1 PQDSPSLTLSPA
13 TPSVDTPE
21 VQHVQPQ
28 RVINTSHSISSITGT
43 PRRSSSS
50 LHSSHSASSLSNSS
64 TTFSDIHTTSISG
77 NNSNNATFTSVRLPE
92 RGRTGGSVN
101 HPTRDR
107 ILMPN
112 RSSITIGIANS
123 QGIGSSSRSTSSS
136 SLSRLHSLH
145 QTDSNQTSGRSTTT
159 PNTSRDSSPKPGH
172 FPSPPHAAATAI
184 PARRKSS
191 FDNLGSASGTSSAAS
206 SFESGRILRR
216 PSDQFSSSYQSMRQH
231 NQAHPSSHLHNSSM
245 GASTGSLSSSG
256 GLDSGNGGSNSTK
269 FKSIPIPQPLL
280 TRRSSRSSLSSNDS
294 DDVPHSHQHHYRST
308 SSTLPIPESPR
319 ATHFHHPRAGSTSR
333 RPSNLATSMSNSL
346 SDWDQG
352 SFSTKP
358 SPGGAG
364 SSAGGSNLPNS
375 GGGSGGKYLIR
386 SRRTS
391 WIDAGGHSDYGSTP
405 SSPKV
410 IGRVARSRRAS
421 ITDELSLD
429 EWSPTRSHASPSLNT
444 YSTSI
449 PTGSFSQ
456 YMAQE
461 RRSRSGSPNTGQS
474 IASLME
480 LASLNNPFEN
490 MRSPASSDTVRDRN
504 SDKDRDTP
512 SPSIS
517 RSSSLSG
524 RYLVKSRKAS
534 YIDMNLASEYDQ
546 PSGPHLGAAGYSMLG
561 AGVRTPLLARSPNIS
576 PKGSPKASPKISPM
590 VRSSA
595 SSPLAGPALS
605 GVIIPGRPSPVFASP
620 GIKLGHGRQASIT
633 DVDAHER
640 RLRRQA
646 GHRFHYE
653 SGFQPAANVDP
664 SKDND
669 GDVDDLSLDTP
680 KSVGYAG
687 KGLKGSG
694 SALGP
699 FAATQLAASKS
710 SDNSTSVPELPH
722 SNYLDS
728 VDFVNAFKIQGT
740 GKIPE
745 PNQAKPIRRRSV
757 DSIDPSMVHAEIIAQ
772 TRRAKLE
779 KWRPDLDQ
787 PIIEVNV
794 EAASPILEV
803 DESPTAKVPAKVVWV
818 DWLEEYQAQKKT
830 RLLQK
835 KDQSLSPALSLSV
848 SPPSRDPSFHEVPKT
863 PAVSTPLPPPQTTP
877 DSLSP
882 PGRRPKNPQGLRI
895 NSRSPSGMSIS
906 SQKSQQSLKGGL
918 GPKLVS
924 WWKSVRRK
932 SMSLVQPRK
941 ASVDSPPPV
950 PSDEG
955 QFRDRDQQSVMEP
968 EYTPQHVEQ
977 ESSSSSPA
985 PRQPYPQPQHPFQ
998 LHQQLP
1004 PQQPQSPPP
1013 QPEPKAFVSKSLFEK
1028 PDAKPG
1034 PLVLTTALNTIESI
1048 SPTSKSSGT
1057 KTSPREK
1064 PGLSIQVNVSPTLVR
1079 RGSVMARTSSFSAGI
1094 NSANAPEGSPQQ
1106 TGPERSTKTIRSMLE
1121 QYKSDCDEE
1130 MRKII
1135 DGLNEYVEKGL
1146 NYVEDIDSMPDYSAQ
1161 QLDRAEVE
1169 EIEGWIEN
1177 SQMEMEE
1184 EAAIQQLGEDTGF
1197 DSVNERDLIEEDRTP
1212 RSDYPGPLQ
1221 GFSEGYFPE
1230 IFDNESPLEE
1240 PRIRPL
1246 RDSGEWSPSP
1256 SWNGGSIP
1264 LHRKMTR
1271 DSQQRSHSR
1280 VSSLSR
1286 RNTSSAY
1293 SPGTP
1298 VTSSPNANV
1307 TLISEDSY
1315 QPTPF
1320 ILTLQELISVAQLM
1334 LDTPLKTIL
1343 DNKGSCT
1350 NFVTKLQV
1358 IGKAWDYNSNWPC
1371 RAWYVKAL
1379 LAVAGLARVVQ
1390 WWEAERSHW
1399 AQSANIP
1406 IKTKE
1411 SSRPS
1416 SLYVAKQD
1424 LPGTSPGQTAED
1436 GAKEIVTRTQTPTGG
1451 DLVNPESVTSLQHPQ
1466 TADATLQAPG
1476 ADVSIEEIDLEG
1488 AEVGELPGLVTIDTL
1503 AEILE
1508 KDSDIQ
1514 TRLTKDDILQLK
1526 REAEKDQ
1533 SKNVIMEL
1541 SLDMNDVTILYLS
1554 PSWSELLGFDWQEL
1568 TDMPISTFLT
1578 EEECNVFRDA
1588 TQRLLED
1595 DQSTLELT
1603 FHLLSEFSPPSSF
1616 DDTSSS
1622 QSEHFTYL
1630 QSVNQQGEPS
1640 QFLKMMGRGMLIYER
1655 TTGEPARTMWAL
1667 QPYIGGDDNTISSSS
1682 SVMSALSENSEDE
1695 ELDAEHDRNEE
1706 EETGQDDDENQDQDV
1721 GYQKTLADN
1730 ASIHSQLIPLQEVR
1744 CNICE
1749 RMIISLYFEKHSK
1762 TCSEWHKTEMELQIC
1777 NDLLREL
1784 ISHISTIKDSPAFQ
1798 SVEPEDE
1805 GSARMNMNAVIN
1817 LLAITRTALA
1827 ISTPGRDAE
1836 PDDKSPKESPGS
1848 LSLQSPASESRI
1860 SEVFRWEAPMTSDIS
1875 IMAVSDRV
1883 DAAIHHKTTL
1893 VSHMRQIAE
1902 EDERERSRGYG
1913 LEDEFVLQGAV
1924 ESVPVPEVV
1933 EHQPSPIEA
1942 PPTPTSVDL
1951 SRTASAS
1958 SDLGTGA
1965 SDSAESSTTVV
1976 KMSKVERPPIS
1987 AAAARPS
1994 QVSQS
1999 TQSSQSSA
2007 SVKEIQRSTR
2017 PDLVSQSSHN
2027 SQSSQTSQG
2036 SDSSRTRQISPT
2048 TRKHRPS
2055 FVDIHPSSAFLPE
2068 THLSPRMSNRFLAPH
2083 SVDGSPTDAV
2093 SPSALL
2099 RSPLS
2104 PSFPQPTPLTR
2115 PTPPSIKDFD
2125 FIKPISK
2132 GAFGSVF
2139 LAKKRATGDY
2149 FAIKVLKKSD
2159 MVAKNQVTNVK
2170 AERMILMNQTDSPF
2184 VVSLYFSFQS
2194 KEYLY
2199 LVMEYLNGGDCMALI
2214 KAIVRLPEDWAR
2226 NYLAEVVLGLEYLH
2240 NAGVVHRDLKPDN
2253 LLIDQ
2258 NGHLKL
2264 TDFGLSRVG
2273 FLGRQA
2279 QTDRRA
2285 KIPMPSPYPESRPM
2299 SPFLFSQA
2307 ADANTES
2314 SSIPMIPTPKLG
2326 PTHPSYF
2333 AWGERSRR
2341 SSNAS
2346 ATSIDGRSPALGM
2359 PSVDMPR
2366 LPAAAMLTSASS
2378 NAPFPLSESSVKS
2391 SGSFL
2396 TGTALHPVHSMS
2408 PKVSHSNSPLMPPS
2422 FLLNDL
2428 REEVPEKCVGTPDY
2442 LAPECV
2448 LGMSQDAMVDW
2459 WALGVICY
2467 EFLYGCP
2474 PFHGETPEQVF
2485 ENILSRDIDWME
2497 SELELSPEA
2506 RDFMERLLCTDPEQR
2521 LGFNGAEEVK
2531 NHPFFK
2537 DINWDTLLSERPAF
2551 VPAPADIEDTE
2562 YFDVRGA
2569 KMGSFKEDIPE
2580 LKDMQAMANALSK
2593 RDSRNQAGTQ
2603 PPTPGHSEESAS
2615 TGATTPLTV
2624 DTHPLDTAATPRAH
2638 SPSQVSGD
2646 DPALKA
2652 LESAKDETGADFGT
2666 FAFINL
2672 PALEKANND
2681 VIRKLRSDNAFGS
2694 NGSNS
2699 LASSISEF
2707 SAETPGTPSSGSN
2720 IGSSNIT
2727 KNKHRSMNALINTP
2741 PLRFDG
2747 KNYFSYSPKG
2757 SPSSSG
2763 SAGTI
2768 NSQLQGTIQEV
2779 GGEYQP
2785 QRSASVPVAFGDDSS
2800 KDGGSPSESS
2810 PAIRRASMPLRPRT
2824 HSTGHTDI
2832 HPFVIPNVSS
2842 PTSPIGPKNLP
2853 QVNHTRDRRSG
2864 STSSGSGLRSSR
2876 HSLKATAT
2884 LRSTAK
2890 GAIRKTSRTRD
2901 CLVVDDNPISAKILE
2916 TILTRLNCRCVVMRN
2931 GAEAIRCAMGSVK
2944 FDVIFMDIRMPII
2957 DGETA
2962 TRMIKST
2969 QNTNSL
2975 TPIIAVTAFPDLAA
2989 QIFDYMMVKPVT
3001 REEIEKRLQFFCPI
3015 QPNVSE
3021 VPTPSKETSPSG
3033 TVSGAGSGYGSGGGS
3048 SINGSN
3054 GGTSGVI
3061 AEVGVKGRSGST

>member
-1 PQDSPSLTLSPA
+1 
-13 TPSVDTPE
+13 
-21 VQHVQPQ
+21 
-28 RVINTSHSISSITGT
+28 
-43 PRRSSSS
+43 
-50 LHSSHSASSLSNSS
+50 
-64 TTFSDIHTTSISG
+64 
-77 NNSNNATFTSVRLPE
+77 
-92 RGRTGGSVN
+92 
-101 HPTRDR
+101 
-107 ILMPN
+107 
-112 RSSITIGIANS
+112 
-123 QGIGSSSRSTSSS
+123 
-136 SLSRLHSLH
+136 
-145 QTDSNQTSGRSTTT
+145 
-159 PNTSRDSSPKPGH
+159 
-172 FPSPPHAAATAI
+172 
-184 PARRKSS
+184 
-191 FDNLGSASGTSSAAS
+191 
-206 SFESGRILRR
+206 
-216 PSDQFSSSYQSMRQH
+216 
-231 NQAHPSSHLHNSSM
+231 
-245 GASTGSLSSSG
+245 
-256 GLDSGNGGSNSTK
+256 
-269 FKSIPIPQPLL
+269 
-280 TRRSSRSSLSSNDS
+280 
-294 DDVPHSHQHHYRST
+294 
-308 SSTLPIPESPR
+308 
-319 ATHFHHPRAGSTSR
+319 
-333 RPSNLATSMSNSL
+333 
-346 SDWDQG
+346 
-352 SFSTKP
+352 
-358 SPGGAG
+358 
-364 SSAGGSNLPNS
+364 
-375 GGGSGGKYLIR
+375 
-386 SRRTS
+386 
-391 WIDAGGHSDYGSTP
+391 
-405 SSPKV
+405 
-410 IGRVARSRRAS
+410 
-421 ITDELSLD
+421 
-429 EWSPTRSHASPSLNT
+429 
-444 YSTSI
+444 
-449 PTGSFSQ
+449 
-456 YMAQE
+456 
-461 RRSRSGSPNTGQS
+461 
-474 IASLME
+474 
-480 LASLNNPFEN
+480 
-490 MRSPASSDTVRDRN
+490 
-504 SDKDRDTP
+504 
-512 SPSIS
+512 
-517 RSSSLSG
+517 
-524 RYLVKSRKAS
+524 
-534 YIDMNLASEYDQ
+534 
-546 PSGPHLGAAGYSMLG
+546 
-561 AGVRTPLLARSPNIS
+561 
-576 PKGSPKASPKISPM
+576 
-590 VRSSA
+590 
-595 SSPLAGPALS
+595 
-605 GVIIPGRPSPVFASP
+605 
-620 GIKLGHGRQASIT
+620 
-633 DVDAHER
+633 
-640 RLRRQA
+640 
-646 GHRFHYE
+646 
-653 SGFQPAANVDP
+653 
-664 SKDND
+664 
-669 GDVDDLSLDTP
+669 
-680 KSVGYAG
+680 
-687 KGLKGSG
+687 
-694 SALGP
+694 
-699 FAATQLAASKS
+699 
-710 SDNSTSVPELPH
+710 
-722 SNYLDS
+722 
-728 VDFVNAFKIQGT
+728 
-740 GKIPE
+740 
-745 PNQAKPIRRRSV
+745 
-757 DSIDPSMVHAEIIAQ
+757 
-772 TRRAKLE
+772 
-779 KWRPDLDQ
+779 
-787 PIIEVNV
+787 
-794 EAASPILEV
+794 
-803 DESPTAKVPAKVVWV
+803 
-818 DWLEEYQAQKKT
+818 
-830 RLLQK
+830 
-835 KDQSLSPALSLSV
+835 
-848 SPPSRDPSFHEVPKT
+848 
-863 PAVSTPLPPPQTTP
+863 
-877 DSLSP
+877 
-882 PGRRPKNPQGLRI
+882 
-895 NSRSPSGMSIS
+895 
-906 SQKSQQSLKGGL
+906 
-918 GPKLVS
+918 
-924 WWKSVRRK
+924 
-932 SMSLVQPRK
+932 
-941 ASVDSPPPV
+941 
-950 PSDEG
+950 
-955 QFRDRDQQSVMEP
+955 
-968 EYTPQHVEQ
+968 
-977 ESSSSSPA
+977 
-985 PRQPYPQPQHPFQ
+985 
-998 LHQQLP
+998 
-1004 PQQPQSPPP
+1004 
-1013 QPEPKAFVSKSLFEK
+1013 
-1028 PDAKPG
+1028 
-1034 PLVLTTALNTIESI
+1034 
-1048 SPTSKSSGT
+1048 
-1057 KTSPREK
+1057 
-1064 PGLSIQVNVSPTLVR
+1064 
-1079 RGSVMARTSSFSAGI
+1079 
-1094 NSANAPEGSPQQ
+1094 
-1106 TGPERSTKTIRSMLE
+1106 
-1121 QYKSDCDEE
+1121 
-1130 MRKII
+1130 
-1135 DGLNEYVEKGL
+1135 
-1146 NYVEDIDSMPDYSAQ
+1146 
-1161 QLDRAEVE
+1161 
-1169 EIEGWIEN
+1169 
-1177 SQMEMEE
+1177 
-1184 EAAIQQLGEDTGF
+1184 
-1197 DSVNERDLIEEDRTP
+1197 
-1212 RSDYPGPLQ
+1212 
-1221 GFSEGYFPE
+1221 
-1230 IFDNESPLEE
+1230 
-1240 PRIRPL
+1240 
-1246 RDSGEWSPSP
+1246 
-1256 SWNGGSIP
+1256 
-1264 LHRKMTR
+1264 MTR
-1271 DSQQRSHSR
+1271 ESQQRSHSR

-1286 RNTSSAY
+1286 RNTSAAY

-1343 DNKGSCT
+1343 DNKGACT

-1399 AQSANIP
+1399 AQSVNIP
-1406 IKTKE
+1406 IKTKD

-1424 LPGTSPGQTAED
+1424 PTGISLGQTVDNDA
-1436 GAKEIVTRTQTPTGG
+1436 AKGMVARVQMSSSGDAVDPDSTP
-1451 DLVNPESVTSLQHPQ
+1451 SLQQPP
-1466 TADATLQAPG
+1466 TT
-1476 ADVSIEEIDLEG
+1476 ET
-1488 AEVGELPGLVTIDTL
+1488 GLITIDTL
-1503 AEILE
+1503 AEIME
-1508 KDSDIQ
+1508 KDSDVQ

-1526 REAEKDQ
+1526 REAEKGQ
-1533 SKNVIMEL
+1533 SKNVVMEL
-1541 SLDMNDVTILYLS
+1541 SLDMDDVTILYLS

-1616 DDTSSS
+1616 DDSKMG
-1622 QSEHFTYL
+1622 HY
-1630 QSVNQQGEPS
+1630 
-1640 QFLKMMGRGMLIYER
+1640 LKMIGRGMLIYER
-1655 TTGEPARTMWAL
+1655 TTGEPIRTMWAI
-1667 QPYIGGDDNTISSSS
+1667 QPYISGDDNTMSSSG
-1682 SVMSALSENSEDE
+1682 SVMSALSENSEEE
-1695 ELDAEHDRNEE
+1695 ELDAD
-1706 EETGQDDDENQDQDV
+1706 QDCDEDEDSESQDQD
-1721 GYQKTLADN
+1721 QDQDIAQQRMMADN

-1749 RMIISLYFEKHSK
+1749 RMTLSLYFEKHSK
-1762 TCSEWHKTEMELQIC
+1762 ICSEWHKTEMELQIC

-1784 ISHISTIKDSPAFQ
+1784 IAHINTIKESPSIQ
-1798 SVEPEDE
+1798 VPEPEDE
-1805 GSARMNMNAVIN
+1805 GPAKMNLIALNN
-1817 LLAITRTALA
+1817 LQAITRTALA

-1836 PDDKSPKESPGS
+1836 PDDKSPKDSPG
-1848 LSLQSPASESRI
+1848 SLQSPASESRI
-1860 SEVFRWEAPMTSDIS
+1860 SEVFRWEAPLTNDIS

-1893 VSHMRQIAE
+1893 VSHMREIAE

-1913 LEDEFVLQGAV
+1913 LEEEFAAQCTV
-1924 ESVPVPEVV
+1924 ENVDVPEVV

-1942 PPTPTSVDL
+1942 PPTPASVDL

-1965 SDSAESSTTVV
+1965 SDSAESSATVV
-1976 KMSKVERPPIS
+1976 KMSKVDRP
-1987 AAAARPS
+1987 AAPS
-1994 QVSQS
+1994 NQLSQT
-1999 TQSSQSSA
+1999 TQSSQSSGP
-2007 SVKEIQRSTR
+2007 SVKEAQSTR
-2017 PDLVSQSSHN
+2017 PNLDSQSSHN

-2036 SDSSRTRQISPT
+2036 SDGSKGRQISPT

-2068 THLSPRMSNRFLAPH
+2068 SHLSPRMASRFLAPH

-2285 KIPMPSPYPESRPM
+2285 KVPMPSPYPESRPM
-2299 SPFLFSQA
+2299 SPFMFSQA
-2307 ADANTES
+2307 ADSNTES

-2333 AWGERSRR
+2333 A
-2341 SSNAS
+2341 
-2346 ATSIDGRSPALGM
+2346 
-2359 PSVDMPR
+2359 VDMPK
-2366 LPAAAMLTSASS
+2366 LPAAAMLTSSSS

-2442 LAPECV
+2442 IAPECV

-2497 SELELSPEA
+2497 SELEISPEA
-2506 RDFMERLLCTDPEQR
+2506 RDFMERLLCSDPEQR

-2531 NHPFFK
+2531 SHPFFK

-2569 KMGSFKEDIPE
+2569 KMGSFKEDIP
-2580 LKDMQAMANALSK
+2580 DV
-2593 RDSRNQAGTQ
+2593 NQTRTQ
-2603 PPTPGHSEESAS
+2603 PPTPGDSDEAS
-2615 TGATTPLTV
+2615 TTEAAASLT
-2624 DTHPLDTAATPRAH
+2624 
-2638 SPSQVSGD
+2638 
-2646 DPALKA
+2646 A
-2652 LESAKDETGADFGT
+2652 LESANDETGADFGT

-2672 PALEKANND
+2672 PVLEKANND
-2681 VIRKLRSDNAFGS
+2681 MIRKLRSDNAFGS

-2699 LASSISEF
+2699 LSSSISEF
-2707 SAETPGTPSSGSN
+2707 SAETPGTPSSTSN
-2720 IGSSNIT
+2720 NNMGNSSSNIT

-2763 SAGTI
+2763 SAGTV
-2768 NSQLQGTIQEV
+2768 NSQLQGSGGTIQE
-2779 GGEYQP
+2779 GGEYHP

-2800 KDGGSPSESS
+2800 KDGSSPSETTQTS
-2810 PAIRRASMPLRPRT
+2810 RRASMPLRPRT

-2832 HPFVIPNVSS
+2832 HPFVIPN
-2842 PTSPIGPKNLP
+2842 
-2853 QVNHTRDRRSG
+2853 
-2864 STSSGSGLRSSR
+2864 
-2876 HSLKATAT
+2876 
-2884 LRSTAK
+2884 
-2890 GAIRKTSRTRD
+2890 TSRTRD

-3033 TVSGAGSGYGSGGGS
+3033 TASAPGSGYGSAGS
-3048 SINGSN
+3048 SSVNGGN
-3054 GGTSGVI
+3054 GGTGAGATAGVMAATASTATAAA
-3061 AEVGVKGRSGST
+3061 AEGGVKGRSGSTA